1 MTSPNRSFAEV
12 LLESIDEG
20 LAVLGGEPQQAV
32 YQFLQTIC
40 SLPKEQIPHRVPEFA
55 AGLRKALGGASK
67 VLERVILR
75 KLFEKTGSVFREIPD
90 SEFSDY
96 VEDARRRSEILSQRS
111 EDSLTGSRS
120 KKGQVSS

>member
-1 MTSPNRSFAEV
+1 MTSPTRPFDEI

-20 LAVLGGEPQQAV
+20 LSVLGGEPQQAV

-40 SLPKEQIPHRVPEFA
+40 SLPKEDIPRRVTEFA
-55 AGLRKALGGASK
+55 AGLRKALGSASK
-67 VLERVILR
+67 VIERMILKR
-75 KLFEKTGSVFREIPD
+75 LFEKTGSVFKEIPD
-90 SEFSDY
+90 TEFSDY

-111 EDSLTGSRS
+111 EESLTGSRS